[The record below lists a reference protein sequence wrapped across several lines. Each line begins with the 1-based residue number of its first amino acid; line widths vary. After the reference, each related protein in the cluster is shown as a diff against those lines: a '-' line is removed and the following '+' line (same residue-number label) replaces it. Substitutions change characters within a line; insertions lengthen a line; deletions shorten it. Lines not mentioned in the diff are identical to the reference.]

1 MAVGFALTGVDGRA
15 RRGRLETA
23 HGTVQTPAFMP
34 VGTAATVKA
43 LTPAMVAQA
52 GAEMVL
58 GNTYHLMLRP
68 GAERVA
74 RLGGLHTFMRW
85 PGPILTDS
93 GGYQAM
99 SLGSLAKV
107 GEDGVRFRSHID
119 GAALELTPE
128 RAVEAQYLLD
138 ADVTMAL
145 DECTPWPIEKGGA
158 AASMRRSMRWAER
171 CRAVFRDR
179 PGYGLFGI
187 VQGGVHDDLRAESA
201 ETLAGMGFDGY
212 AVGGLSV
219 GEPKEL
225 HHSIAA
231 HTAALLPPERP
242 RYLMGVGSPED
253 LVEAVAFGYD
263 LFDCALPTR
272 VARNGGIYHA
282 GGRYDVTT
290 ARFRTEPGPLE
301 EGCDCLTCRSFS
313 AAYVHHLFRA
323 RELLAH
329 RLATVH
335 NLRFYQRLMAR
346 LREAVLAG
354 TFEEVRRAFHSAYT
368 PTKEEVRLEQRRRWE
383 AARRER

>member
-23 HGTVQTPAFMP
+23 HGAVETPAFMP

-43 LTPAMVAQA
+43 LTPAMVAEA

-58 GNTYHLMLRP
+58 ANTYHLVLRP

-74 RLGGLHTFMRW
+74 RLGGLHAFMRW

-99 SLGSLAKV
+99 SLGGLAKV

-138 ADVTMAL
+138 ADV
-145 DECTPWPIEKGGA
+145 PIDKAGA

-171 CRAVFRDR
+171 CRAAFRDR

-201 ETLAGMGFDGY
+201 ETLVGMGFDGY
-212 AVGGLSV
+212 AVGGLAV
-219 GEPKEL
+219 GEGQ
-225 HHSIAA
+225 AA
-231 HTAALLPPERP
+231 MFSVLDTVPEALPADRP
-242 RYLMGVGSPED
+242 RYLMGVGKPGD
-253 LVEAVAFGYD
+253 IVGAAARGID
-263 LFDCALPTR
+263 LFDCVLPTR
-272 VARNGGIYHA
+272 S
-282 GGRYDVTT
+282 GRT
-290 ARFRTEPGPLE
+290 AQAWTWDGPLNLRNARHAE
-301 EGCDCLTCRSFS
+301 DPAPLDLRVDCPASREFGR
-313 AAYVHHLFRA
+313 AYLHHLVKA
-323 RELLAH
+323 GEMLGATLLSW
-329 RLATVH
+329 H
-335 NLRFYQRLMAR
+335 NVAFYQALMAEIR
-346 LREAVLAG
+346 TAIEQGRFARWRQE
-354 TFEEVRRAFHSAYT
+354 FERR
-368 PTKEEVRLEQRRRWE
+368 QGGGDG
-383 AARRER
+383 